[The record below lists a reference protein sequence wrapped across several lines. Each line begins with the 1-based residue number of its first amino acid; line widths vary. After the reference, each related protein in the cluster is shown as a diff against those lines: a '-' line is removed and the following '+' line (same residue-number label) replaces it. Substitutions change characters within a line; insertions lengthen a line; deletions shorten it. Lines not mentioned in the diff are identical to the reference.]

1 MSTLLDR
8 NGVWHRTCL
17 SCIVCKKKLEVG
29 EKNLKMWLFV
39 FLGPNAVLEGDGHGG
54 GGGWAFLPPLLCK
67 RSSGGTFLLLFLC
80 NFKQESPDIAAK
92 VLQARSKSLGPGDT
106 SVIKGGGESCPRC
119 GGAVFHAEK
128 VLTLMWIMMMMMNNY
143 CTRIIIIVI
152 RCQVGSMFTTPAV
165 SPAYTATNSSILDPW
180 LMLLMERCTVINITN
195 YIVIINVIVII
206 TIITMSIITGV
217 LQSLL
222 CCNLH
227 ALPLPRSS

>member
-1 MSTLLDR
+1 MGFSATLAMQK
-8 NGVWHRTCL
+8 
-17 SCIVCKKKLEVG
+17 IVRW
-29 EKNLKMWLFV
+29 NFFFW
-39 FLGPNAVLEGDGHGG
+39 
-54 GGGWAFLPPLLCK
+54 W
-67 RSSGGTFLLLFLC
+67 
-80 NFKQESPDIAAK
+80 NFKQESPDVAAK

-128 VLTLMWIMMMMMNNY
+128 VLTLMVMMNNY
-143 CTRIIIIVI
+143 CTRIIITVI
-152 RCQVGSMFTTPAV
+152 RCQVGSTFTTPAV
-165 SPAYTATNSSILDPW
+165 SPASTATNSSILDPW

-195 YIVIINVIVII
+195 YIIIINVIVII
-206 TIITMSIITGV
+206 TIITMSFLPGV

>member
-1 MSTLLDR
+1 M
-8 NGVWHRTCL
+8 
-17 SCIVCKKKLEVG
+17 
-29 EKNLKMWLFV
+29 
-39 FLGPNAVLEGDGHGG
+39 
-54 GGGWAFLPPLLCK
+54 
-67 RSSGGTFLLLFLC
+67 LFLKVTAMVEGEGGLFC
-80 NFKQESPDIAAK
+80 HPCYAKDRQVELFFLWTFKQESPDIAAK
-92 VLQARSKSLGPGDT
+92 ILQARSKSLGPGDT
-106 SVIKGGGESCPRC
+106 SAIKGGGESCPRC

-152 RCQVGSMFTTPAV
+152 RCQVGSMFTTPAA
-165 SPAYTATNSSILDPW
+165 SPASTATNSSILDPW

-195 YIVIINVIVII
+195 YIVIINVIDII

-227 ALPLPRSS
+227 ALPLPRPS